1 MTFCV
6 PGCHTSGVLTEG
18 RYRGGSV
25 PFDMSEENKRKHLDF
40 IQLVIAR
47 MGVNSFLLKGW
58 SVTLVAAVFALADR
72 AADSRYLL
80 AAYLPNVIFWG
91 LDGYYL
97 YTEKL
102 YRKLYEDV
110 ADDKPGIK
118 PFHLDV
124 PQYREG
130 FRGWV
135 KVLFSRTVIWFYA
148 PLAVLIGILKM
159 VAR

>member
-1 MTFCV
+1 
-6 PGCHTSGVLTEG
+6 
-18 RYRGGSV
+18 
-25 PFDMSEENKRKHLDF
+25 MSEAKHKHLDF
-40 IQLVIAR
+40 IQIVIAR

-58 SVTLVAAVFALADR
+58 SVTLVAAIFALADK
-72 AADSRYLL
+72 AADSRYLF

-97 YTEKL
+97 YTERL

-110 ADDKPGIK
+110 ADDKPGVK

-124 PQYREG
+124 SRYREG
-130 FRGWV
+130 FRGWMGV
-135 KVLFSRTVIWFYA
+135 VFSRTEFWFYV
-148 PLAVLIGILKM
+148 PLAALILILKA